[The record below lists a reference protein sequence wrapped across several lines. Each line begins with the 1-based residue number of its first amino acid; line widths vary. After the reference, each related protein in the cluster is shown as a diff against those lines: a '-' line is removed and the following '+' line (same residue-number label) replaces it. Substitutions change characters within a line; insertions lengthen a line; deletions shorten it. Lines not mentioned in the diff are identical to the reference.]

1 MDYQLV
7 ALNSKINTLNK
18 LMITKM
24 MYDNGMMSKERYK
37 QAIVTLYS
45 VIYNINPKDFDD
57 FYNNFE
63 KRQGGKSWE
72 C

>member
-1 MDYQLV
+1 MDYQFA
-7 ALNSKINTLNK
+7 ALNSKVDTLNK

-37 QAIVTLYS
+37 RAIVTLYV

-57 FYNNFE
+57 FYDNFE
-63 KRQGGKSWE
+63 KRQGGK
-72 C
+72 